1 MTSAAANQAYPV
13 IAAAIRYIQD
23 SAPRQPDLAGLA
35 DYTGYSADHLQ
46 RMFSQ
51 WAGISPKRFL
61 QFLTAQFARQQLQQG
76 RDVLSVSMAAGLSSP
91 GRLHELIV
99 TLESVTPGELATGGA
114 GITITWGVATCP
126 LGVLLGGITE
136 RGVCFLRFITDSE
149 QTAFNELSEQ
159 WYGAANVPGFLN
171 KDSLVSDFLVDVF
184 VINGNFGGDFGS
196 ATPYERFAA
205 DPIFQTYFDKTQGLK
220 RRFFQ
225 ADATDT
231 MIAEFFNESEVD
243 LIATYT
249 ASLIPNFNALIKIR
263 FICIISRSISI
274 NESCCSFERTASTKG
289 WLHKFCKS
297 LK

>member
-159 WYGAANVPGFLN
+159 WYGAAFVRDDRALTALSAQLFGHTPTGQSVSLLVKGTNFQVKVWEALLRTPMGHVTSYGDLAAASGSPGA
-171 KDSLVSDFLVDVF
+171 SRAV
-184 VINGNFGGDFGS
+184 G
-196 ATPYERFAA
+196 
-205 DPIFQTYFDKTQGLK
+205 
-220 RRFFQ
+220 
-225 ADATDT
+225 
-231 MIAEFFNESEVD
+231 
-243 LIATYT
+243 T
-249 ASLIPNFNALIKIR
+249 AMACNQLAVLIPCHRVIRENGVIGQYRWGSERKSALLLWEHVQR
-263 FICIISRSISI
+263 FG
-274 NESCCSFERTASTKG
+274 A
-289 WLHKFCKS
+289 
-297 LK
+297 

>member
-159 WYGAANVPGFLN
+159 WYGAAFVRDDRALAALSAQLFGQTPTGQSVSLLVKGTNFQVKVWEALLRTPMGHVTSYGDLAAASGSPGA
-171 KDSLVSDFLVDVF
+171 SRAV
-184 VINGNFGGDFGS
+184 G
-196 ATPYERFAA
+196 
-205 DPIFQTYFDKTQGLK
+205 
-220 RRFFQ
+220 
-225 ADATDT
+225 
-231 MIAEFFNESEVD
+231 
-243 LIATYT
+243 T
-249 ASLIPNFNALIKIR
+249 AMACNQLAVLIPCHRVIRENGVIGQYRWGSERKSALLLWEHVQR
-263 FICIISRSISI
+263 FG
-274 NESCCSFERTASTKG
+274 A
-289 WLHKFCKS
+289 
-297 LK
+297 